1 VITAWRI
8 CPAGLARRAF
18 TGEGAFLYGGRWNP
32 PGTRMVYA
40 AGSQSLAA
48 LEMLVHTEDAND
60 LITLKFVAIP
70 VEIDELLT
78 AAAGRLPRNW
88 AAYPAPTGTAKLG
101 EEWIRSGRSCV
112 LRVPSAVIR
121 SEWNYLLN
129 PAHADFRKL
138 RLGRPVAFH
147 FDSRLR

>member
-1 VITAWRI
+1 
-8 CPAGLARRAF
+8 
-18 TGEGAFLYGGRWNP
+18 
-32 PGTRMVYA
+32 MVYV

-60 LITLKFVAIP
+60 LVTLKFVAIP
-70 VEIDELLT
+70 IEIDEVLIAET
-78 AAAGRLPRNW
+78 GKLPKNW
-88 AAYPAPTGTAKLG
+88 AIYPAPPGTVKLG
-101 EEWIRSGRSCV
+101 DEWIRSGRSCA

-121 SEWNYLLN
+121 TECNYLLN

-138 RLGRPVAFH
+138 QIGRPIPFH

>member
-8 CPAGLARRAF
+8 CTAGLARRAF

-60 LITLKFVAIP
+60 LVTLQFVAIP
-70 VEIDELLT
+70 VEIDEVLI
-78 AAAGRLPRNW
+78 ADAGKLPKSW
-88 AAYPAPTGTAKLG
+88 AVYPARPGTAKLG
-101 EEWIRSGRSCV
+101 DEWIRSGRSCV

-121 SEWNYLLN
+121 AERNYLIN
-129 PAHADFRKL
+129 PLHADFRKL
-138 RLGRPVAFH
+138 RIGRPVAFT
-147 FDSRLR
+147 FDSRLS